1 MTTCPIC
8 REDIC
13 SSNTKLACTHSFHG
27 LCLQKWFFASGS
39 LRCPMCRKEIG
50 NIFYNEDSLET
61 RFINY
66 IVCSEMSKLTA
77 AFSTWKVSEGFVRN
91 ILKFIGDREI
101 LALIFNQ
108 HLHGFSESF
117 VQFLH
122 ERVYDTIG
130 IDI

>member
-1 MTTCPIC
+1 
-8 REDIC
+8 
-13 SSNTKLACTHSFHG
+13 
-27 LCLQKWFFASGS
+27 
-39 LRCPMCRKEIG
+39 MCRQEIG
-50 NIFYNEDSLET
+50 HIFYNEDSPES

-77 AFSTWKVSEGFVRN
+77 AFSTWKVTEGFVRN

-101 LALIFNQ
+101 ITLIFNK
-108 HLHGFSESF
+108 HFHGFSESF
-117 VQFLH
+117 VQFLQ